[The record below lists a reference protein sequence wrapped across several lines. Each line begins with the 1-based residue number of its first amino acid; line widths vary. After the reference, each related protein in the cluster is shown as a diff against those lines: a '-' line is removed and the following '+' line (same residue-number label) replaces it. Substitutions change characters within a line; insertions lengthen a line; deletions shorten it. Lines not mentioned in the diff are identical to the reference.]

1 MWCPGKCFLMLFG
14 CPRQNIN
21 HSPDNLKVIY
31 IRPFVFYA
39 RISHQ
44 FMTSELKNVEKL
56 VEQTIQAFEPCELG
70 LGNMYIHVQI
80 CDLHSW

>member
-1 MWCPGKCFLMLFG
+1 MWWPGKCFLMLFG

-44 FMTSELKNVEKL
+44 FMTSELENVEKL
-56 VEQTIQAFEPCELG
+56 VEQQPSKLKFLFSGHLATNSLG
-70 LGNMYIHVQI
+70 LVARGNF
-80 CDLHSW
+80 